1 MCARFAR
8 GPEWKLLVLARSASD
23 SCQIR
28 FKPGSLLVA
37 AVSKQVAV
45 NVGHLCFVETDGI
58 IRLLEAS
65 RVL

>member
-1 MCARFAR
+1 
-8 GPEWKLLVLARSASD
+8 VLARSASD

-65 RVL
+65 MVL